1 MKTQAEL
8 YQDIQTILANG
19 WEQAAISALEQLA
32 ATHPTFGQAHYDL
45 AVLFHK
51 TGQPDK
57 SLNHFKKAVECEPE
71 NAGFLKSLADFYFG
85 AQENAEEALLVYKRF
100 LEKQPEDSEVL
111 FVAGNLSVVLHQFDE
126 AVDYYQRLLKIEPWH
141 TDALESLDKIKRH
154 LEEKVQ
160 KNPEELYGR
169 AQELVAAQDLKT
181 AVAVLEELIALD
193 SGYEKAYNDLGVL
206 YHRLEDND
214 RALTHYRR
222 AVELDPYNRT
232 FQKNLADF
240 LLVEKGQVAEA
251 LEIYLEL
258 MKTDPEDIEVLLAA
272 GHICQRLNKPE
283 DALTFFYRAIEI
295 EPWNQEASNLLQQLQ
310 DEMRAKSAAG
320 F

>member
-8 YQDIQTILANG
+8 YQDIQMILANG
-19 WEQAAISALEQLA
+19 WEQAAISALEQLS

-45 AVLFHK
+45 AVLLHK
-51 TGQPDK
+51 TGQADK
-57 SLNHFKKAVECEPE
+57 SLNHFKKAVDCEPE
-71 NAGFLKSLADFYFG
+71 NTDFMKSLADFYFG
-85 AQENAEEALLVYKRF
+85 AQENAAEALRVYRRF
-100 LEKQPEDSEVL
+100 LEKQPEDAEVL
-111 FVAGNLSVVLHQFDE
+111 FVAGNLSVVLHQFED

-154 LEEKVQ
+154 LQAQTQ
-160 KNPEELYGR
+160 KNPEDLYDR
-169 AQELVAAQDLKT
+169 AQELAAERELKA
-181 AVAVLEELIALD
+181 AVTVLEELIALD

-206 YHRLEDND
+206 YHRLEDNE
-214 RALTHYRR
+214 RALANYRR

-240 LLVEKGQVAEA
+240 LLVVKGEVAEA

-272 GHICQRLNKPE
+272 GHICRRLNRPE

-295 EPWNQEASNLLQQLQ
+295 EPWNQEASNLLDQLQ
-310 DEMRAKSAAG
+310 EEMRAQNAAG